1 MAYSRKSIENPSD
14 RKQLEMAEAR
24 ELYCTFVLTGKK
36 VLTAERLEKI
46 EKIYGKGSVERIRF
60 YMTQLK
66 NGEIT

>member
-14 RKQLEMAEAR
+14 RRQLEEGEAR
-24 ELYCTFVLTGKK
+24 VLYATWLATGKK
-36 VLTAERLEKI
+36 VLTAERLERI

-66 NGEIT
+66 NGEIV